1 MKSLSLRRQLLLS
14 TNIVV
19 IAVLIL
25 GAWLNYRIT
34 LHELDEVFDAEM
46 AQTTRVLKSLIHDP
60 GFLDRFGQ
68 PRIIELPPLPSTYAE
83 EGDER
88 QSDGHPYE
96 RKLAFQV
103 WGVDGKLL
111 LASENAL
118 GEPLSNPLPGYH
130 ELQRGDFKWIGF
142 SYFDEHTQ
150 TWIYTAQ
157 REDVRSEL
165 STYITT
171 NQRWIVLLTWL
182 PLSLAILLSIVWFMR
197 PVRLFAQQLQQ
208 RDARDFSPVQARLP
222 SELRPIQAN
231 INLLL
236 ARIHTYLEREKNF
249 IADASHELRT
259 PLAALRLHADQI
271 DPNDPQSIAAVQHA
285 TERLTHLVNQL
296 LLLTKLEGTQ
306 LSHDQL
312 ATVSLETIVHE
323 ALAELPEPL
332 SAHCEWR
339 LNLAQT
345 PAILGLPT
353 LLTVMVRN
361 LLQNA
366 SKYAAD
372 NGVVEINTQQLAN
385 GVELVICDN
394 GPGVPVAD
402 LQRLGERF
410 FRHPETRHLEGAGL
424 GLSIVKRI
432 ADLHTIQVTF
442 ESPPKQGLRVRLL
455 FTLVE
460 EN

>member
-19 IAVLIL
+19 IAVLAL
-25 GAWLNYRIT
+25 GAWLNYRMT
-34 LHELDEVFDAEM
+34 MHELDEVFDAEL

-60 GFLDRFGQ
+60 GFLDQQGEL
-68 PRIIELPPLPSTYAE
+68 RIIELPPLPRNSYE
-83 EGDER
+83 EGNER

-103 WGVDGKLL
+103 WDLAGQLL
-111 LASENAL
+111 LASENAI
-118 GEPLSNPLPGYH
+118 GPPLSEPQPGYH
-130 ELQRGDFKWIGF
+130 EVVRDDFKWIGF
-142 SYFDEHTQ
+142 SYFDAHTQ

-208 RDARDFSPVQARLP
+208 RDARDLSPLQAHLP
-222 SELRPIQAN
+222 SELQPIQAS
-231 INLLL
+231 INSLLQ
-236 ARIHTYLEREKNF
+236 RVHTYLEREKNF

-259 PLAALRLHADQI
+259 PLSALRLHAAQI
-271 DPNDPQSIAAVQHA
+271 DPNEPQSIAAVQQA

-306 LSHDQL
+306 LTADQL
-312 ATVSLETIVHE
+312 ASVSLEAVIHE
-323 ALAELPEPL
+323 ALAELPESL
-332 SAHCEWR
+332 SEHCEWR
-339 LNLAQT
+339 LDLAAT
-345 PAILGLPT
+345 PAVLGLPT

-366 SKYAAD
+366 AKYAAEQ
-372 NGVVEINTQQLAN
+372 GVVEISTHPHPHPH
-385 GVELVICDN
+385 GIELRICDN
-394 GPGVPVAD
+394 GPGVPAAD

-410 FRHPETRHLEGAGL
+410 YRHPTTRHVEGAGL

-432 ADLHTIQVTF
+432 ADLHTIQLTF
-442 ESPPKQGLRVRLL
+442 TSSEQQGLCVTLL
-455 FTLVE
+455 FSATE
-460 EN
+460 